1 MNRGLSNLTLFHM
14 EKTDMTDAIQF
25 GTSHADVEH
34 TDTDLEQIS
43 ENKLI
48 ERFQRGDTEAFNPL
62 VLKYQKKIYSFLYR
76 RVRDRETA
84 KDLCQEVFLKAFKAL
99 PNFKGDST
107 FYSWVYRIAI
117 NCSIDFQRQRN
128 RVKFLTFEELSFDA
142 DDVLRMV
149 NSYPSPE
156 MITETEELG
165 RIIRKAVQKLPPG
178 QRRVF
183 NLRHRRALAIK
194 EIAALLNRSEGTVKA
209 HLHHA
214 HQRLQGML
222 LPYLRNQPLEWNE
235 ET

>member
-1 MNRGLSNLTLFHM
+1 
-14 EKTDMTDAIQF
+14 MTDAIQF
-25 GTSHADVEH
+25 STSHTGVEH

-43 ENKLI
+43 EDELI
-48 ERFQRGDTEAFNPL
+48 ERFQSGDTEAFNPL
-62 VLKYQKKIYSFLYR
+62 VLKYQKKIYNYLYR

-84 KDLCQEVFLKAFKAL
+84 RDLCQEVFLKAFKAL

-107 FYSWVYRIAI
+107 FYSWIYRIAI

-128 RVKFLTFEELSFDA
+128 RVKFLTFEELSFDG

-156 MITETEELG
+156 IITETEELG
-165 RIIRKAVQKLPPG
+165 RIIRKAVRKLPPG

-194 EIAALLNRSEGTVKA
+194 EIAVLLNRSEGTVKA

-222 LPYLRNQPLEWNE
+222 LPYLRNQPLEWNG

>member
-1 MNRGLSNLTLFHM
+1 M
-14 EKTDMTDAIQF
+14 EKTQMTDAIRF
-25 GTSHADVEH
+25 GTSHTDVEY
-34 TDTDLEQIS
+34 TDPNLEQIG
-43 ENKLI
+43 EDELI
-48 ERFQRGDTEAFNPL
+48 RRFQNGDTEAFNPL
-62 VLKYQKKIYSFLYR
+62 ILKYQKKIYNFLYR

-128 RVKFLTFEELSFDA
+128 RVKVLTFEELSFDA
-142 DDVLRMV
+142 DDVLRML
-149 NSYPSPE
+149 NSHPSPE
-156 MITETEELG
+156 MLTESEELG
-165 RIIRKAVQKLPPG
+165 RIIRKAVEKLPPG

-183 NLRHRRALAIK
+183 NLRHRRELAIK
-194 EIAALLNRSEGTVKA
+194 EIAALLNRSEGTIKA

-214 HQRLQGML
+214 HQRLQSML
-222 LPYLRNQPLEWNE
+222 LPYLQNQPLEWNG